1 MGPSGPIAPDAWLD
15 YQAERALLLDIRDRV
30 IRITQFGI
38 DGLVALG
45 QAGPSSYG
53 LRKAAALQELVMAPL
68 QRREYRQ
75 AQDGL
80 YEFLSDDLML
90 RIMERLINHASPG
103 IDLLA
108 DFGGEYDV

>member
-1 MGPSGPIAPDAWLD
+1 MD

-38 DGLVALG
+38 DGLAEPG

-53 LRKAAALQELVMAPL
+53 LRKAAALQKLVMAPL
-68 QRREYRQ
+68 QRRQYRQ
-75 AQDGL
+75 SQDGL
-80 YEFLSDDLML
+80 YEFLSDELML
-90 RIMERLINHASPG
+90 RIMERLINHAAPG

-108 DFGGEYDV
+108 DFGDDYDV